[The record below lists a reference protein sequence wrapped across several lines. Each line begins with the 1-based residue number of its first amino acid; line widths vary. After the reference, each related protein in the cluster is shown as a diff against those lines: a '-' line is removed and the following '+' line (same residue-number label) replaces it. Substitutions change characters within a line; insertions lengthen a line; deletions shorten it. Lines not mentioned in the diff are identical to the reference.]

1 MNQFANGSI
10 QIFTYCY
17 YGQNTGTTP
26 DGRQAGKPFAPG
38 ANSSYGAA
46 TNGALA
52 DLMSTSKLPYEYAT
66 DGISNTFG
74 LVPDSLGHDE
84 DTRKTNLAQ
93 VVDGYM
99 ANKGMHLNLNILNR
113 EEIRDAL
120 IHPENHGDLVIR
132 VSGYAVRVVDLS
144 KAQIEDILLRT
155 FHTTM

>member
-10 QIFTYCY
+10 QILTYCY

-99 ANKGMHLNLNILNR
+99 ANKGMHLNLNIMD
-113 EEIRDAL
+113 RDTL
-120 IHPENHGDLVIR
+120 IEAYHHPENYPTLVVR
-132 VSGYAVRVVDLS
+132 VSGYCLRFIDATRDQQRDL
-144 KAQIEDILLRT
+144 IMRT
-155 FHTTM
+155 FHEKL